1 MAGYSRFPTF
11 QFFFFFLFSHFVLPP
26 ISFYNTLKVV
36 KDGIS
41 GEFSASRTIGGK
53 LWSSQMVFLAKEGD
67 RLCSVAAVKEY
78 MERSPKYNFEDLI
91 NFKAFLREDGTTPGE
106 LREQIQRSVEVAP
119 WGLKKYKS
127 NQKPGARLPS
137 AQKPDKILL
146 ESVKEDEWSED
157 DEEDEANIPYDADSD
172 EEAKDEKNLG
182 RKPKNDYEPFVY
194 EMIPTKKAKELRMD
208 LNMLTIA
215 RRPFKLILNETIER
229 AKEDKNEDTLESCDR
244 KRKFDLAQ
252 FYPELKIEYPRESEL
267 IKNVVRSKRQRSS
280 RHIG

>member
-1 MAGYSRFPTF
+1 MDRHD
-11 QFFFFFLFSHFVLPP
+11 L
-26 ISFYNTLKVV
+26 V
-36 KDGIS
+36 KLLERAQKERRDAT
-41 GEFSASRTIGGK
+41 SASDASASGAKDSKEESGATGEIEDPTSSASATGAIG
-53 LWSSQMVFLAKEGD
+53 
-67 RLCSVAAVKEY
+67 
-78 MERSPKYNFEDLI
+78 
-91 NFKAFLREDGTTPGE
+91 
-106 LREQIQRSVEVAP
+106 
-119 WGLKKYKS
+119 
-127 NQKPGARLPS
+127 
-137 AQKPDKILL
+137 
-146 ESVKEDEWSED
+146 
-157 DEEDEANIPYDADSD
+157 AN
-172 EEAKDEKNLG
+172 DEKNLG